1 MTASLWCLTILILL
15 IMFGAGQRILDQM
28 RLNDK
33 QAIIVLVSIVV
44 GLLIPPIYIGKYF
57 CFSIGG
63 FLIPFII
70 CLYML
75 FSCGWSRDLL
85 RAFVGTIIVAGVV
98 YGLQWLLP
106 SRTETQEII
115 DPTFVYGIVAG
126 ITAYALGRSRR
137 NAFICSVFGI
147 SLALLI
153 QWIISLATHA
163 PIVLGLGVG
172 GAFGTIIIST
182 LISVGLCEFLG
193 RAFETAN
200 PDDEEKVFNYE
211 THTYDSEK
219 NGHLNKDGTHALA
232 TAGADGQLLTTSDS
246 KKVETGK
253 KSKAKA
259 KKSSKAVR
267 QDKKQPKKDKGGK
280 KDEKE

>member
-15 IMFGAGQRILDQM
+15 LMFGAGQRILDQM

-85 RAFVGTIIVAGVV
+85 RAFIGTIIVAGVV

-147 SLALLI
+147 SLALTI
-153 QWIISLATHA
+153 QWIISLCSKT

-193 RAFETAN
+193 RAFENAN
-200 PDDEEKVFNYE
+200 PDDQEKVFNYE

-219 NGHLNKDGTHALA
+219 NGHLNSDGTRALA
-232 TAGADGQLLTTSDS
+232 TAGADGQLMTTSDS
-246 KKVETGK
+246 KKVK
-253 KSKAKA
+253 KTAAKTSTKSTKA
-259 KKSSKAVR
+259 KKNNSS
-267 QDKKQPKKDKGGK
+267 KGGK
-280 KDEKE
+280 KNEKK